1 VAGCRF
7 NATGIML
14 VAMLLVG
21 CLSACGGLTSTASS
35 GSATAPSSTGT
46 SNDGL
51 RTTATSNDRLHSTAT
66 SNDALRSSSTAN
78 TTAATA
84 SAVVPMVDGD
94 PVSIA
99 ELYIKQ
105 AGLQFGAELQ
115 EPNVSVPSGRVIT
128 TSPYVGEKVPYGYTV
143 TLLVSTGSAA
153 CEQVAGA
160 NCPLYSRPMPNILGQ
175 TLEQA
180 KTTLALI
187 GITLGQYIFQASSA
201 AEGTVICAD
210 HAPGESVRQTDAVKI
225 GISSGNTES
234 PPITLCGV
242 SASQQQSASSQQQ
255 SSASSQQ
262 SSASAQQ
269 TSASPSP
276 QTSASSSP

>member
-1 VAGCRF
+1 MVGCRF
-7 NATGIML
+7 NTREITL
-14 VAMLLVG
+14 LTMLLAG
-21 CLSACGGLTSTASS
+21 GLSACGGLTSTASS
-35 GSATAPSSTGT
+35 GSATAPSSTAT

-51 RTTATSNDRLHSTAT
+51 RSTAASNDE
-66 SNDALRSSSTAN
+66 LRSSSIAN
-78 TTAATA
+78 TTASTT

-99 ELYIKQ
+99 ELYIRQ

-115 EPNVSVPSGRVIT
+115 EPNVSVPSGLVIT

-153 CEQVAGA
+153 CEQLAHA
-160 NCPLYSRPMPNILGQ
+160 NCPLIGRPMPNILGQ

-180 KTTLALI
+180 KTTLALA

-210 HAPGESVRQTDAVKI
+210 HAPGESVRQTDAVKV

-234 PPITLCGV
+234 PPITLCG
-242 SASQQQSASSQQQ
+242 AS
-255 SSASSQQ
+255 SSQQ
-262 SSASAQQ
+262 SSSTSSQQ
-269 TSASPSP
+269 SSTSPSQQSSASPSP
-276 QTSASSSP
+276 QTSASPGQP